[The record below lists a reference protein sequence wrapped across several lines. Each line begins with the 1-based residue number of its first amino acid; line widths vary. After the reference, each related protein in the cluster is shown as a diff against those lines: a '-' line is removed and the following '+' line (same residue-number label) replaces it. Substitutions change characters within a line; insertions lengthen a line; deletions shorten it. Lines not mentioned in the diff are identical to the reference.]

1 MLFYF
6 NKLTNKGMLKSS
18 NQPTQNPLAILNAHA
33 AGIDI
38 GSMLMMVSYTD
49 PSGQQKLLESTGYSE
64 DLIKLAKTLKSEGIT
79 DVAMEAT
86 GVYWMAVYEVLE
98 QAGLKVTLT
107 NPGHFK
113 NVAAQKTDVKDCQ
126 WLHQLHAHGLLR
138 SSHIAPE
145 LYRELKTYIHE
156 RNILQSMKSDTL
168 NRIHK
173 ILTQMNIKVQHI
185 ISDIEGA
192 AGMKLLRGIA
202 SGITDPE
209 KLLSLVNT
217 KLKATTEELLQ
228 SLKGLHKKHYT
239 VILQNQLEVFDFL
252 KGKMKSYEL
261 LIEDV
266 LKKMMPSAEDGSI
279 PEIKKKKSY
288 TRKNEYSI
296 NLKGYLERIL
306 GVDITAVEGLKEISV
321 LEIIS
326 VTGIDMAKWKT
337 SEHFTSWLNLSPR
350 PKISG
355 GKLLGHEKRFTNNK
369 ATQAFRLAAQT
380 MWQNK
385 GPLGQLYKRL
395 AVRKGSKKA
404 IKAVARKLAVIFYKM
419 VKEKCAYDKTRL
431 EYSPEQQQA
440 RKIAMLQREASKYG
454 YDLQPVTA

>member
-1 MLFYF
+1 MV
-6 NKLTNKGMLKSS
+6 KSS
-18 NQPTQNPLAILNAHA
+18 NQPTQNPLSILNAHA
-33 AGIDI
+33 AGMDI

-49 PSGQQKLLESTGYSE
+49 GSGQQKLLESTGFSE

-79 DVAMEAT
+79 DVAMEGT

-98 QAGLKVTLT
+98 QEGLKVTLT
-107 NPGHFK
+107 NPRHFK

-156 RNILQSMKSDTL
+156 RNVLQKMKSDTL
-168 NRIHK
+168 NRIHR
-173 ILTQMNIKVQHI
+173 ILTQMNIKVQHV
-185 ISDIEGA
+185 ISDIEGV
-192 AGMKLLRGIA
+192 AGMRLLRGIA
-202 SGITDPE
+202 WGTTDPE

-217 KLKATTEELLQ
+217 SKLKATADELLQ
-228 SLKGLHKKHYT
+228 SLKGLHKKQYT
-239 VILQNQLEVFDFL
+239 VVLQNQLEVFDFL

-266 LKKMMPSAEDGSI
+266 LKKMIPADENGSI

-288 TRKNEYSI
+288 VRKNEYSI
-296 NLKGYLERIL
+296 NLKAYLENIL
-306 GVDITAVEGLKEISV
+306 GVDVTAVDGLKEISV

-326 VTGIDMAKWKT
+326 VTGIDMNKWRT
-337 SEHFTSWLNLSPR
+337 QEHFTSWLNLSPR

-419 VKEKCAYDKTRL
+419 VKEKCSYDKTKL
-431 EYSPEQQQA
+431 ERNLEQQRA
-440 RKIAMLQREASKYG
+440 RKIAMLMREASKYG
-454 YDLQPVTA
+454 YDLQPVML

>member
-1 MLFYF
+1 MV
-6 NKLTNKGMLKSS
+6 KSS
-18 NQPTQNPLAILNAHA
+18 NQPTQSPLAIVNPRA

-49 PSGQQKLLESTGYSE
+49 RSGQQKLLESTGFSE
-64 DLIKLAKTLKSEGIT
+64 DLINLAKTLKSEGIT
-79 DVAMEAT
+79 DVAMEGT
-86 GVYWMAVYEVLE
+86 GVYWMAIYEVLE
-98 QAGLKVTLT
+98 QNGLRVTLT
-107 NPGHFK
+107 NPRHFK

-138 SSHIAPE
+138 SSHIASE
-145 LYRELKTYIHE
+145 LTRELKTYIHE
-156 RNILQSMKSDTL
+156 RNILQNMKSDTL

-173 ILTQMNIKVQHI
+173 ILTQMNIKVQHV
-185 ISDIEGA
+185 ISDIEGT

-209 KLLSLVNT
+209 KLLSLVKT
-217 KLKATTEELLQ
+217 STLKATAQELLQ
-228 SLKGLHKKHYT
+228 SLNGFHKKQYT
-239 VILQNQLEVFDFL
+239 VVLQNQLEVFDFL
-252 KGKMKSYEL
+252 KSKMKSYEL

-266 LKKMMPSAEDGSI
+266 LTKMMLSDENGSS

-296 NLKGYLERIL
+296 NLKAYLERIL
-306 GVDITAVEGLKEISV
+306 GVDVTAVDGLKETSI
-321 LEIIS
+321 LEIMS
-326 VTGIDMAKWKT
+326 VTGTDMNKWRT
-337 SEHFTSWLNLSPR
+337 QEHFTSWLNLSPR
-350 PKISG
+350 QKKSG
-355 GKLLGHEKRFTNNK
+355 GKLLGHEKRFTNNR

-419 VKEKCAYDKTRL
+419 VKEKCPYDKTKL
-431 EYSPEQQQA
+431 ERNIEQQRA
-440 RKIAMLQREASKYG
+440 RKVAMLMREASKYG
-454 YDLQPVTA
+454 YDLQPITA

>member
-1 MLFYF
+1 MV
-6 NKLTNKGMLKSS
+6 KSS

-38 GSMLMMVSYTD
+38 GSMLMMVSYAD
-49 PSGQQKLLESTGYSE
+49 PSGQQKLLESTGFSE

-79 DVAMEAT
+79 DVAMEGT

-98 QAGLKVTLT
+98 QEGLKVTLT
-107 NPGHFK
+107 NPRHFK

-156 RNILQSMKSDTL
+156 RNILQNMKSDTL

-185 ISDIEGA
+185 ISDIEGV
-192 AGMKLLRGIA
+192 AGMRLLRGIA

-217 KLKATTEELLQ
+217 SKLKATVDELLQ
-228 SLKGLHKKHYT
+228 SLKGFHKKQYT
-239 VILQNQLEVFDFL
+239 IVLQNQLEVFDFL

-266 LKKMMPSAEDGSI
+266 LKRMMPSTENGSV
-279 PEIKKKKSY
+279 PEIKQKTSY
-288 TRKNEYSI
+288 TRKNEYAI

-306 GVDITAVEGLKEISV
+306 GVDVTAVDGLKEINV
-321 LEIIS
+321 LEIMS
-326 VTGIDMAKWKT
+326 VTGIDMNKWRT
-337 SEHFTSWLNLSPR
+337 QEHFTSWLNLSPR

-355 GKLLGHEKRFTNNK
+355 GKLLGHEKRSTNNK
-369 ATQAFRLAAQT
+369 ATQAFRLAAQS
-380 MWQNK
+380 MWNNK

-419 VKEKCAYDKTRL
+419 VKEKGAYDKTRL
-431 EYSPEQQQA
+431 ERNHEQQRA
-440 RKIAMLQREASKYG
+440 RKIAMLMREASKFG
-454 YDLQPVTA
+454 YDLQPVMI

>member
-1 MLFYF
+1 MV
-6 NKLTNKGMLKSS
+6 KSTN
-18 NQPTQNPLAILNAHA
+18 QTTQNPLGILNHHT
-33 AGIDI
+33 AGIDV
-38 GSMLMMVSYTD
+38 GSMLMMISYTD
-49 PSGQQKLLESTGYSE
+49 AGGQQKLVESTGYSQ
-64 DLIKLAKTLKSEGIT
+64 DLHHLAVTLKADGVT
-79 DVAMEAT
+79 DVAMEGT
-86 GVYWMAVYEVLE
+86 GVYWMALYEVLE
-98 QAGLKVTLT
+98 SEGLRVTLT
-107 NPGHFK
+107 NPRHFK
-113 NVAAQKTDVKDCQ
+113 NVTAQKTDVKDCQ

-145 LYRELKTYIHE
+145 LYRELKSYIHE
-156 RNILQSMKSDTL
+156 RNVLQTIKSDTL

-173 ILTQMNIKVQHI
+173 ILTQMNIKVQHV
-185 ISDIEGA
+185 ISDIEGVS
-192 AGMKLLRGIA
+192 GMKLLRGIA

-209 KLLSLVNT
+209 KLLSLVNASR
-217 KLKATTEELLQ
+217 LKATLDELLQ
-228 SLKGLHKKHYT
+228 SLNGLHKKQYT
-239 VILQNQLEVFDFL
+239 IILQNHLDVFDFL

-266 LKKMMPSAEDGSI
+266 LKKMIPAGENGSM

-288 TRKNEYSI
+288 VRKNEYSI
-296 NLKGYLERIL
+296 NLKAYLERIL
-306 GVDITAVEGLKEISV
+306 GVDVTSVDGLKEISV

-326 VTGIDMAKWKT
+326 VTGIDMNKWRT
-337 SEHFTSWLNLSPR
+337 QEHFTSWLNLSPR
-350 PKISG
+350 PKVSG

-419 VKEKCAYDKTRL
+419 VREKCSYDKSRL
-431 EYSPEQQQA
+431 ERNLEQQRA
-440 RKIAMLQREASKYG
+440 RKLTMLIREASKYG
-454 YDLQPVTA
+454 YELQPVIL